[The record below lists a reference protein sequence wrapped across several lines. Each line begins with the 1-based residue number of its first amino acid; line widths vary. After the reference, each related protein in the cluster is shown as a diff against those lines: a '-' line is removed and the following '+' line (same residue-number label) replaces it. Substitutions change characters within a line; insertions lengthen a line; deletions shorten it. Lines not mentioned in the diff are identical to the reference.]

1 MQFRLT
7 PSPYQRGNRT
17 TTGIMLELSAVL
29 LAVWLFSV
37 GFYFIRTGAEYGIR
51 AILVM
56 LTALIATQIVDIIAA
71 IIYKKRTIKEILKYT
86 LNSYSYVTAL
96 IIALTVPV
104 GITYFGIAMGA
115 VFATVI
121 GKLIFGGFG
130 YNIINPAAIGRIF
143 ITVSF
148 ALTVPKI
155 AGLYDVAAGATATS
169 TINWFNGTFSN
180 VFTLQQ
186 LFLGNYIGAMGET
199 STLLLILA
207 GVYLVVREIADWRP
221 MVSYYFG
228 VFIIGTILAVLF
240 GISNPLM
247 YGLLHISVGSLAFGS
262 VFMITDPVSGPTS
275 PFAKIIYGLGA
286 ATLTVLI
293 RLNGAYPEGVVFSIV
308 LMNLMVPLL
317 DSSIKGK
324 TSDNLIRNYS
334 LIAGMILF
342 AVLLNYGIAMLGGRI

>member
-29 LAVWLFSV
+29 LLVWLFAV
-37 GFYFIRTGAEYGIR
+37 TFYFTQVGVDSGIR
-51 AILVM
+51 AIGVM
-56 LTALIATQIVDIIAA
+56 LSALLSTQIVDIIAA
-71 IIYKKRTIKEILKYT
+71 YLYKKRTLKEIYKYT

-104 GITYFGIAMGA
+104 GISYFGIAMGA
-115 VFATVI
+115 IFATVI

-148 ALTVPKI
+148 ALTVPRV
-155 AGLYDVAAGATATS
+155 AGLYDLAAGATATS
-169 TINWFNGTFSN
+169 TVNWFNGTFSN
-180 VFTLQQ
+180 TFNLTQ
-186 LFLGNYIGAMGET
+186 LFLGNYVGAMGET

-207 GVYLVVREIADWRP
+207 GAYLVIREIADWRP

-228 VFIIGTILAVLF
+228 VFIIATILGLLF
-240 GISNPLM
+240 GISNPFN
-247 YGLLHISVGSLAFGS
+247 YGLLHLSVGSLAFGS

-275 PFAKIIYGLGA
+275 PLAKIIYGLGA

-308 LMNLMVPLL
+308 LMNLFVPLL

-324 TSDNLIRNYS
+324 TTDHLMQRYG
-334 LIAGMILF
+334 LIAGVIIF
-342 AVLLNYGIAMLGGRI
+342 AVILNYGVAMLGGRI